1 MQVFL
6 NDEKTREML
15 TEVLIDLIRTR
26 KELFAE
32 IFRDAW
38 EEVGLANAIAE
49 GEGEIVQESN
59 TKFGKEYKVDWQIPN
74 TEGVELRTIWEIGL
88 ESGYPR
94 LISAF

>member
-1 MQVFL
+1 MQIFL

-32 IFRDAW
+32 IFRDAL

-49 GEGEIVQESN
+49 GRKNEFVSEEMI
-59 TKFGKEYKVDWQIPN
+59 F
-74 TEGVELRTIWEIGL
+74 TILDGDV
-88 ESGYPR
+88 
-94 LISAF
+94 A